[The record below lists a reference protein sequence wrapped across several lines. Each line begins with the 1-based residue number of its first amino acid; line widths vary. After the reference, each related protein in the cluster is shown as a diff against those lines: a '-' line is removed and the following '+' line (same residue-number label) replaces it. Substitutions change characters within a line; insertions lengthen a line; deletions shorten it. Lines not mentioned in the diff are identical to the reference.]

1 MRKKSKSAP
10 SPDLQEPAY
19 STAPPHLFLF
29 CILVLGPTFW
39 FYRANLQPEF
49 LAGVA
54 DYEQLPQEGIRT
66 EVFKI
71 LNPLKTGHSFDFRI
85 APERAII
92 VEILDRMQQIIQ

>member
-1 MRKKSKSAP
+1 
-10 SPDLQEPAY
+10 
-19 STAPPHLFLF
+19 
-29 CILVLGPTFW
+29 
-39 FYRANLQPEF
+39 